1 MINLK
6 FTGVGS
12 AFNSR
17 LYNNSCYY
25 REGNK
30 MLLIDCGGDTF
41 RRLQDLCLL
50 NDITDIYV
58 CVTHTH
64 QDHIGSLG
72 TLIAY
77 CSFVTKK
84 KITLILDNDKE
95 YRKQIFDTL
104 LLAGVKK
111 DVDYAVRY
119 TLKNTFAEIYDVDFF
134 NVTHNSFLKSKGYIF
149 YLNTNE
155 KFIYSGDSKNINV
168 ILHHC
173 KNTGRF
179 KFVQAYIDC
188 NIDKISKY
196 NDMKPHELLSDLV
209 EAIPPCA
216 RKYFTVMHYDSY
228 KCRQKASEYG
238 FNIVYHCTEYEYLN
252 LIDIDNVE

>member
-12 AFNSR
+12 AFNPT
-17 LYNNSCYY
+17 LYNTSCYY
-25 REGNK
+25 TEANK

-41 RRLQDLCLL
+41 RRLYELCVL
-50 NDITDIYV
+50 DRISDIYV

-84 KITLILDNDKE
+84 NVTLILDRDEK

-104 LLAGVKK
+104 LYAGVKK
-111 DVDYAVRY
+111 DIDYKVQHD
-119 TLKNTFAEIYDVDFF
+119 LKGIFKAIFDVSFF
-134 NVTHNSFLKSKGYIF
+134 NVNHNSFLKSKAYIF
-149 YLNTNE
+149 YLNSNE
-155 KFIYSGDSKNINV
+155 KFIYSGDSKDINT

-173 KNTGRF
+173 HNVGKY
-179 KFVQAYIDC
+179 KFVQAFVDC
-188 NIDKISKY
+188 NLTKISKY
-196 NDMKPHELLSDLV
+196 NDMKPHEFLSDLTK
-209 EAIPPCA
+209 AIPLSE
-216 RKYFTVMHYDSY
+216 RKYFTTMHYDSY
-228 KCRQKASEYG
+228 KCRTKASEYG
-238 FNIVYHCTEYEYLN
+238 FNIVYHCTEFEATL
-252 LIDIDNVE
+252 ES